1 MAAETRTASPLR
13 MWLSANRYPL
23 WVFWWSRLAV
33 YLLLVMASWVTR
45 RPHGSGITYQA
56 LFHPLQL
63 WDAHWYW
70 MIVRFGYDPTIA
82 HGWTPA
88 FYPLFPELWR
98 ALTVIPGPPFVWAS
112 IFSTA
117 CFGVFLV
124 RFHRLSERRYGSAM
138 ARRATL
144 YAAIFPLS
152 FAYSLPYSESLFVLL
167 ALLAFELSERR
178 TTLASGVAT
187 ALACL
192 TRPVGVGLVPA
203 IAWRRWRE
211 GSRRVRDYAPLVLA
225 PLAVL
230 GFTAYLAWRTGIVL
244 ANSNA
249 EHEGWGRTITFPLV
263 PIVKAIATDLIGHDR
278 GRVLADLGFIAFWT
292 VLLVRAWRMR
302 IRDEYFVYALIAVL
316 LPLVG
321 DSVLS
326 MGRLGMI
333 AFPLYWALA
342 DMTASEERHL
352 LVTAACG
359 VLLAAVTFLVFVP
372 MTYVP

>member
-1 MAAETRTASPLR
+1 VRSR
-13 MWLSANRYPL
+13 LSAWTADNRYPL
-23 WVFWWSRLAV
+23 LVFGWSRVAV
-33 YLLLVMASWVTR
+33 YLLLVMTAWVTR
-45 RPHGSGITYQA
+45 RPRGSGITYQA

-70 MIVRFGYDPTIA
+70 LIVRFGYDPTIA

-88 FYPLFPELWR
+88 FYPLFPEVWR
-98 ALTVIPGPPFVWAS
+98 ALTVVPGPPFLWAS

-124 RFHRLSERRYGSAM
+124 RFHRLTERRYGEGM

-152 FAYSLPYSESLFVLL
+152 FAYSMPYSESLFVLL

-178 TTLASGVAT
+178 TTVACGVAV

-211 GSRRVRDYAPLVLA
+211 GSRRIRDHAALLLAPAAVLA
-225 PLAVL
+225 
-230 GFTAYLAWRTGIVL
+230 FTAYLAWRTGIVL
-244 ANSNA
+244 ANSTA
-249 EHEGWGRTITFPLV
+249 EHEGWGRSITFPLV
-263 PIVKAIATDLIGHDR
+263 PIVKSVATDLIGHDR
-278 GRVLADLGFIAFWT
+278 GRVVLDLAFTVFWT

-302 IRDEYFVYALIAVL
+302 MRDEYFVYALIAVL
-316 LPLVG
+316 LPLAG

-352 LVTAACG
+352 LVTAAFG